1 MSFWRRET
9 TSSLPARPRRFSSRP
24 LAWRLAGVFGPI
36 QAVIAPW
43 LPVALLTLLIVVPL
57 LLLAWFIL
65 FTDLFVVAAITVT
78 DARTHTT
85 EAARA
90 IVAERIANVP
100 LQRNIFFVQT
110 DILEEAVAG
119 ALPQVRTVYATRQL
133 PGTLKIII
141 QEKTPALLFLSNGRY
156 YFVDADGVAY
166 EEARL
171 DTLPGVVLPKVKN
184 TDPAARVTLGVPVV
198 ASAFVEFIQQVTEG
212 LDDTVAAEVA
222 EIRIPSLS
230 AREVHFLLTNN
241 WEIRFDVT
249 RSASGQLAVLGQLL
263 QTTISPEQQGKLE
276 YIDLRIADRVYYRTT
291 DAVPPSSPLP
301 TPPAPVPDSGGQ

>member
-1 MSFWRRET
+1 MSFWRSAT
-9 TSSLPARPRRFSSRP
+9 ASSLPARPRRRATRP
-24 LAWRLAGVFGPI
+24 LAWRLASRWGSW
-36 QAVIAPW
+36 QALIAPW
-43 LPVALLTLLIVVPL
+43 LPVAMLVLLVVVPL

-78 DARTHTT
+78 DARPHTT

-90 IVAERIANVP
+90 IVAERIATVP

-110 DILEEAVAG
+110 NILEEAVAG
-119 ALPQVRTVYATRQL
+119 ALPQVRTVHATRQL

-184 TDPAARVTLGVPVV
+184 TDPAGRVTLGVPVV
-198 ASAFVEFIQQVTEG
+198 ASAFVQFIQQVTDE
-212 LDDTVAAEVA
+212 LADAVAADVA

-249 RSASGQLAVLGQLL
+249 RSAVSQLAVLRQLL
-263 QTTISPEQQGKLE
+263 QTTIPPEQQSKLE
-276 YIDLRIADRVYYRTT
+276 YIDLRIADRVYYRTA
-291 DAVPPSSPLP
+291 DAVPPSVAP
-301 TPPAPVPDSGGQ
+301 TPPAPDSGGQ